1 MTSLQIIILAILIN
15 CQVTRVARILTAG
28 VPLTESAVTLEPGG
42 TGSTHGAVVC
52 VAAFNPETKQ
62 LSFDWFQ

>member
-1 MTSLQIIILAILIN
+1 MA
-15 CQVTRVARILTAG
+15 AG

-42 TGSTHGAVVC
+42 TGSADGAIVG